1 MAGYFPASAPDGA
14 VAHPERGQIF
24 EESGA
29 TMSAEQRRAAPGW
42 QRTAQT
48 LQASLMALPIGTGFR
63 VMIWRDGNLDTL
75 GAGTRNNPSG
85 ETIDQVVQALRN
97 VNPSGG
103 FDLKAAV
110 ESAGLHDDS
119 SKPERLVL
127 ITDGLPTAGAGVEG
141 PTVTEA
147 QRIALFRAAT
157 KAHPPRVPVH
167 TVLLPGRPG
176 DPAAAGLY
184 WELGH
189 AARGGLTCPAPP
201 EIEPRTHVA
210 FVIDTSGS
218 MRDPNNGGLWPAV
231 IHTIEAALDSV
242 PQLTGVQLI
251 DGDGRFILGRRGNGA
266 GAWLPNNSETRDA
279 IQRVLRRYDQDT
291 VSNPVPG
298 IANAIRFLH
307 DKNAPNIRM
316 GIYIVGDEFNSSD
329 PASIALDRID
339 ALNPRE
345 ANGRR
350 AVTISAIGFPT
361 TIRTRA
367 SMGNTGLRFANLMRL
382 LTQSHD
388 GSFVALSDL

>member
-1 MAGYFPASAPDGA
+1 
-14 VAHPERGQIF
+14 
-24 EESGA
+24 
-29 TMSAEQRRAAPGW
+29 
-42 QRTAQT
+42 
-48 LQASLMALPIGTGFR
+48 
-63 VMIWRDGNLDTL
+63 
-75 GAGTRNNPSG
+75 
-85 ETIDQVVQALRN
+85 
-97 VNPSGG
+97 
-103 FDLKAAV
+103 
-110 ESAGLHDDS
+110 
-119 SKPERLVL
+119 
-127 ITDGLPTAGAGVEG
+127 
-141 PTVTEA
+141 
-147 QRIALFRAAT
+147 
-157 KAHPPRVPVH
+157 
-167 TVLLPGRPG
+167 
-176 DPAAAGLY
+176 
-184 WELGH
+184 
-189 AARGGLTCPAPP
+189 
-201 EIEPRTHVA
+201 
-210 FVIDTSGS
+210 